1 MHSIKCF
8 FTNTTHVIIGNIGQ
22 PFTVTC
28 LKCLRVV
35 AAATYNIIMSNP
47 CWGPRH
53 KVLKWW
59 PVVGF

>member
-35 AAATYNIIMSNP
+35 AAAEV
-47 CWGPRH
+47 
-53 KVLKWW
+53 KKWW
-59 PVVGF
+59 PVPWLGFSTGGR